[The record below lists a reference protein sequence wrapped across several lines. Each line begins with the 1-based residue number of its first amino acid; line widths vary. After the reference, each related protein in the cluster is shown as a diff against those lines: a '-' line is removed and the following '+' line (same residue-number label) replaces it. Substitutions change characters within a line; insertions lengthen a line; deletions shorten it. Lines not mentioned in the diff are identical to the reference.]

1 MLDIKLIREHL
12 EYVKEGLK
20 KRNQNISLDQL
31 VSWDNERRTLLTE
44 IEQNRL
50 KRNKD
55 SETVGKLKR

>member
-1 MLDIKLIREHL
+1 MLDIKLIRENIEL
-12 EYVKEGLK
+12 VKEGLQ

-31 VSWDNERRTLLTE
+31 VAWDNERRTIIAE

-55 SETVGKLKR
+55 S